1 MTITTITVPASRVEV
16 GHVVDNRTEELEV
29 LAVEAFTNLGKNSYK
44 ISIGRNGQ
52 EVFTAELLE
61 EHTLTYTYKEGK

>member
-1 MTITTITVPASRVEV
+1 MTTTTIIVPASRVEV

-29 LAVEAFTNLGKNSYK
+29 LAVEAFTNLGKNTYK

-61 EHTLTYTYKEGK
+61 EHTLTYTSKEGK